1 MIIELFGPPGVG
13 KTTLRPRL
21 CQAMARRGINV
32 KTVNG
37 YRQIEYG
44 SAKDDCPEVRHG
56 IGRIGKKLAASA
68 PVLLS
73 TLPKESLAAQLLA
86 AFPVRSLSWSWRMK
100 VDIALVCESWRQAEE
115 SDGHFIFE
123 EGLIQAVCALAVLA
137 RRRSVDVVRDCLS
150 FLPRPDL
157 LIQIDAPQETLRR
170 RLLDRHARQPMLEV
184 LLELGV
190 DEGLRQATIS
200 REIGTC
206 LRQAGW
212 PLIQVNGAQPH
223 DFEKIITPVLDQHD
237 RKAEDVGDAMVK
249 SPSSAGV

>member
-21 CQAMARRGINV
+21 CRAMAKRGINV

-37 YRQIEYG
+37 YRQIESG
-44 SAKDDCPEVRHG
+44 ASKDDGPEVRHG
-56 IGRIGKKLAASA
+56 IGRIGKKLAASGHI
-68 PVLLS
+68 LLS
-73 TLPKESLAAQLLA
+73 NLPKDSLAAQLLA

-100 VDIALVCESWRQAEE
+100 VDIALLCESWRQAAE

-123 EGLIQAVCALAVLA
+123 EGLIQALCALAVLA
-137 RRRSVDVVRDCLS
+137 RGRSTDVVRGCLS

-157 LIQIDAPQETLRR
+157 LIQLDAPQETLRR
-170 RLLDRHARQPMLEV
+170 RLTDRHARQPLLEV

-190 DEGLRQATIS
+190 DKGLRQASIS
-200 REIGTC
+200 REIGRC

-212 PLIQVNGAQPH
+212 PLIKINGAEPQ
-223 DFEKIITPVLDQHD
+223 DFDEIIRRVLEQHD
-237 RKAEDVGDAMVK
+237 AVALRA
-249 SPSSAGV
+249 